1 MRVRRARAGARRPR
15 QVRGR
20 AGRRVHEH
28 RVPLPRGS
36 PRAQPGRRRA
46 DHRAP
51 ARVGLRLPHRLAV
64 RRPQAAHGRLRLLPR
79 DGHHPPEDHA
89 ARPGWPARRGA
100 ARCAPRAR
108 VDVARR
114 DHVDLPEHRGD
125 RPRLPQLV
133 GGAVSASA
141 SELPPFGRS
150 VPGNRWDLAL
160 ADAGSSNDGGGG
172 AGAGADARAGNPEP
186 RSVSVIVVHFEQQSE
201 LDRTLAAL
209 ARQTHPAELLEVIVV
224 DDGSRAAPR
233 VPPGVRL
240 LVQED
245 LGFRAGA
252 ARNLGARAATGD
264 VLCFLDADTAPEP
277 EYVSRMAA
285 LPSLLPEAVVA
296 GHRKH
301 ADFAGI
307 DTDAAI
313 EAAGPEHELEEP
325 AWLADAYRD
334 SRRLLDADD
343 RSYRFVIGA
352 VFSCTR
358 WFFDQ
363 TGGFDEDFLGYGGED
378 WEWAHRAWLAGAV
391 LAYEPAA
398 VAWHDGPDW
407 AGRTAADADSQVHK
421 NDETLLL
428 SRKIGVDGSRPRAL
442 RTAAPDVIAVLAA
455 APSAGAAFVCVDS
468 LLEHLPHAS
477 VVVPDEHHRVFGSDT
492 RVVPASRALPRGR
505 VRIEIDAAV
514 RFDRPEAGTL
524 QRAVSEVGISDLGAV
539 RLGEHVVVR
548 SERALRRT
556 ERWGAAAA
564 WRTEQRPDAT
574 VRALPGDVSVAAHLG
589 GWLSLD

>member
-1 MRVRRARAGARRPR
+1 MSSR
-15 QVRGR
+15 
-20 AGRRVHEH
+20 
-28 RVPLPRGS
+28 
-36 PRAQPGRRRA
+36 
-46 DHRAP
+46 
-51 ARVGLRLPHRLAV
+51 
-64 RRPQAAHGRLRLLPR
+64 
-79 DGHHPPEDHA
+79 
-89 ARPGWPARRGA
+89 
-100 ARCAPRAR
+100 
-108 VDVARR
+108 
-114 DHVDLPEHRGD
+114 
-125 RPRLPQLV
+125 
-133 GGAVSASA
+133 A
-141 SELPPFGRS
+141 SELPPFGRP

-160 ADAGSSNDGGGG
+160 AEGNIGGAAGTD
-172 AGAGADARAGNPEP
+172 AGAGGPAP
-186 RSVSVIVVHFEQQSE
+186 RSVSVIVVHFEQQAE

-209 ARQTHPAELLEVIVV
+209 ARQTHPSEQLELIVV
-224 DDGSRAAPR
+224 DDGSREAPR
-233 VPPGVRL
+233 VPAGVRL

-301 ADFAGI
+301 ADFAGAGV
-307 DTDAAI
+307 DAEAAI

-334 SRRLLDADD
+334 SRMLLDADD

-421 NDETLLL
+421 NNETLLL

-514 RFDRPEAGTL
+514 RFGRPEASAL

-539 RLGEHVVVR
+539 RLSEHVVVR

-564 WRTEQRPDAT
+564 WRTEQRPDPT
-574 VRALPGDVSVAAHLG
+574 VQVLPTAVSVAAHLG

>member
-1 MRVRRARAGARRPR
+1 M
-15 QVRGR
+15 
-20 AGRRVHEH
+20 
-28 RVPLPRGS
+28 
-36 PRAQPGRRRA
+36 
-46 DHRAP
+46 
-51 ARVGLRLPHRLAV
+51 
-64 RRPQAAHGRLRLLPR
+64 
-79 DGHHPPEDHA
+79 
-89 ARPGWPARRGA
+89 
-100 ARCAPRAR
+100 
-108 VDVARR
+108 
-114 DHVDLPEHRGD
+114 
-125 RPRLPQLV
+125 
-133 GGAVSASA
+133 SASS
-141 SELPPFGRS
+141 SELPPFGRP

-160 ADAGSSNDGGGG
+160 ADTDSGGGGG
-172 AGAGADARAGNPEP
+172 ARAEDPAP
-186 RSVSVIVVHFEQQSE
+186 RSVSVIVVHFEQQAE

-209 ARQTHPAELLEVIVV
+209 SRQTHPTELLEVIVV
-224 DDGSRAAPR
+224 DDGSREAPR
-233 VPPGVRL
+233 VPAGVRL
-240 LVQED
+240 LIQED

-252 ARNLGARAATGD
+252 ARNLGASAATGD

-301 ADFAGI
+301 ADFA
-307 DTDAAI
+307 DVDADAAV
-313 EAAGPEHELEEP
+313 EAAGPVHELEEP

-421 NDETLLL
+421 NAETLLL

-442 RTAAPDVIAVLAA
+442 RAAAPDVIAVLAA

-477 VVVPDEHHRVFGSDT
+477 VVVPDEHHRLFGADT
-492 RVVPASRALPRGR
+492 RVVPASHALPRGR

-514 RFDRPEAGTL
+514 SFGRPVAPTREVTAPPPGRAAPPEASAL
-524 QRAVSEVGISDLGAV
+524 QRAVSEVGISDLGTV
-539 RLGEHVVVR
+539 RLNEHVVVR
-548 SERALRRT
+548 SERALRRA

-564 WRTEQRPDAT
+564 WRTEQRPDPA
-574 VRALPGDVSVAAHLG
+574 VRVLPRDVSVAAHLG

>member
-1 MRVRRARAGARRPR
+1 MRARA
-15 QVRGR
+15 
-20 AGRRVHEH
+20 
-28 RVPLPRGS
+28 
-36 PRAQPGRRRA
+36 
-46 DHRAP
+46 
-51 ARVGLRLPHRLAV
+51 
-64 RRPQAAHGRLRLLPR
+64 
-79 DGHHPPEDHA
+79 
-89 ARPGWPARRGA
+89 
-100 ARCAPRAR
+100 
-108 VDVARR
+108 
-114 DHVDLPEHRGD
+114 
-125 RPRLPQLV
+125 
-133 GGAVSASA
+133 SA
-141 SELPPFGRS
+141 LPPFGRS

-160 ADAGSSNDGGGG
+160 ASTRAAG
-172 AGAGADARAGNPEP
+172 P
-186 RSVSVIVVHFEQQSE
+186 RSVSVIVVHFEQQAE

-209 ARQTHPAELLEVIVV
+209 ARQTHPTELLEVIVV
-224 DDGSRAAPR
+224 DDGSRVAPR
-233 VPPGVRL
+233 VPDGVHL
-240 LVQED
+240 LVQDD

-264 VLCFLDADTAPEP
+264 VLCFLDADTSPEP
-277 EYVSRMAA
+277 EYVTRMAA

-301 ADFAGI
+301 SDFTGV
-307 DTDAAI
+307 DATAAV
-313 EAAGPEHELEEP
+313 EVAGPEHELEEP

-334 SRRLLDADD
+334 SRNLLDADD

-378 WEWAHRAWLAGAV
+378 WDWAHRTWLAGAL

-407 AGRTAADADSQVHK
+407 AGRTAADADGQAQK

-442 RTAAPDVIAVLAA
+442 RTAAPDVIAVLTA

-468 LLEHLPHAS
+468 LLEHLPHAT
-477 VVVPDEHHRVFGSDT
+477 VVVPDEHHRLFGADA
-492 RVVPASRALPRGR
+492 RVVPASRAVTRGR
-505 VRIEIDAAV
+505 VRVEIATAV
-514 RFDRPEAGTL
+514 RFGRPTAPTGAVTDPLPGRAVAPEASGL
-524 QRAVSEVGISDLGAV
+524 QRAVSEVGVSDLGAV
-539 RLGEHVVVR
+539 RLSEHVVVR
-548 SERALRRT
+548 SERALRRA

-574 VRALPGDVSVAAHLG
+574 VRVLPGDVSVAAHLG